1 MAIGDIIVG
10 IDIGSSKIS
19 LVVGEVNNFNQVEL
33 VYTVEHKCK
42 GIKKTK
48 IIDEDEIANAIVKS
62 IQDAEREAEIKIN
75 SAYLTIAGKY
85 VTIVQNSITKDAKDK
100 YAGISIRDVQ
110 NAIMQ
115 VKDIEIPENKT
126 LIDIVPDKVILDNGT
141 IVTDPVGSL
150 SSKFTISAQI
160 ILADKEYVRQL
171 NSIFKK
177 AGLEIDGIVPTTLA
191 ERNLILDKNELH
203 DNIAIIDVGAEN
215 TDIGVFEGTTYMYTN
230 SIPVGGENITNDI
243 ALVLNIEKEEA
254 DKLKRQYGLAL
265 KSFIDNDNDIILN
278 TCKDNNKNKII
289 KSSELIEIIEARIED
304 MFLIINKDLTNQGIK
319 SRINNVVLTGQG
331 IVNISKSDVAGKI
344 NLNIPVKISTGRLI
358 GATKPTYRTA
368 YALVRYI
375 ASRPFTKTVSSSI
388 DTQSNENIFKNI
400 LERIKEFFYS

>member
-10 IDIGSSKIS
+10 VDIGTTKVAT
-19 LVVGEVNNFNQVEL
+19 VVGEVNNFEQIETICSTS
-33 VYTVEHKCK
+33 YKCSGLRK
-42 GIKKTK
+42 GK
-48 IIDEDEIANAIVKS
+48 IINEEEISLSLAKTIKDAEDETNL
-62 IQDAEREAEIKIN
+62 KIN
-75 SAYLTIAGKY
+75 SAYVTIPGKY
-85 VTIVQNSITKDAKDK
+85 VTIVQNSINKEVKDK
-100 YAGISIRDVQ
+100 YSGVSMRDVQ

-126 LIDIVPDKVILDNGT
+126 LIDIVPDKIILDNGT
-141 IVTDPVGSL
+141 VVTDPVGSL
-150 SSKFTISAQI
+150 SSSFTISAQI

-177 AGLEIDGIVPTTLA
+177 AGLEIDGIVPTVLA
-191 ERNLILDKNELH
+191 ERNLVLDKNELH

-215 TDIGVFEGTTYMYTN
+215 TDIGVFEGSSFIYTN
-230 SIPVGGENITNDI
+230 SIPLGGENITNDI
-243 ALVLNIEKEEA
+243 ALVLNITNEEA

-289 KSSELIEIIEARIED
+289 KSSELIEIIEARIEE
-304 MFLIINKDLTNQGIK
+304 MFLIINKDLNNQGIK

-358 GATKPTYRTA
+358 GATKPAYRTS

-388 DTQSNENIFKNI
+388 DTKSDENIFKNI

>member
-10 IDIGSSKIS
+10 VDIGTTKVATVI
-19 LVVGEVNNFNQVEL
+19 GEVNNFEQIE
-33 VYTVEHKCK
+33 TICSTSHRCK
-42 GIKKTK
+42 GLKKAK
-48 IIDEDEIANAIVKS
+48 IIDEDEISLSLAKT
-62 IQDAEREAEIKIN
+62 IQDAEEETNLKIN
-75 SAYLTIAGKY
+75 SAYVTIPGKY
-85 VTIVQNSITKDAKDK
+85 VTIVQNSATKEIKDK
-100 YAGISIRDVQ
+100 YSGISVRDVQ

-115 VKDIEIPENKT
+115 VKDIEMPEGKT
-126 LIDIVPDKVILDNGT
+126 LIEIVPDKVILDNGT
-141 IVTDPVGSL
+141 VVTDAVGSL
-150 SSKFTISAQI
+150 SSSFTISAQV
-160 ILADKEYVRQL
+160 ILADKDYVKQL

-177 AGLEIDGIVPTTLA
+177 AGLEIDGIVPKTLA

-215 TDIGVFEGTTYMYTN
+215 TDIGVFEGSTFIYTN
-230 SIPVGGENITNDI
+230 SIPVGGKNITNDI

-278 TCKDNNKNKII
+278 TRKDTNKNKII
-289 KSSELIEIIEARIED
+289 KSSELIEIIEARIEE
-304 MFLIINKDLTNQGIK
+304 MFLIINKDLVNQGIK

-331 IVNISKSDVAGKI
+331 ITNISKSDVAGKI

-358 GATKPTYRTA
+358 GTTKPIYRTS

-388 DTQSNENIFKNI
+388 DTKSNENIFKEI
-400 LERIKEFFYS
+400 MERIKEFFYS